1 MCESF
6 EVVSISCG
14 ILNSFVGFLFIDRHY
29 WYICFVILF
38 FHFVQ
43 RRAEHPL
50 PRSLP
55 ESKLSDLAERTD
67 YEAFYN
73 DTFLKGIYRVRV
85 PGTTGHHKV
94 KMVRKITANVSVLP
108 LLRVNKLATSFNYLS
123 RFIVIKTKGQC
134 CTWRLLLH
142 DFSFY
147 LRAHFSLFHRQ
158 TWTRNVVFK
167 SPILK
172 TSFLPTCYS
181 CFTCKAIEFCEVNT
195 LEPSMHVQGFI
206 AIHSLKWIGYN
217 IQILPLRG

>member
-123 RFIVIKTKGQC
+123 RFIVIK
-134 CTWRLLLH
+134 RVSVARE
-142 DFSFY
+142 DSFY
-147 LRAHFSLFHRQ
+147 MILVF
-158 TWTRNVVFK
+158 TRGLISRYFIVK
-167 SPILK
+167 REHEM
-172 TSFLPTCYS
+172 SFLS
-181 CFTCKAIEFCEVNT
+181 HRF
-195 LEPSMHVQGFI
+195 
-206 AIHSLKWIGYN
+206 
-217 IQILPLRG
+217 